1 MDEDEVAERDGTTGV
16 CCSCAFGVV
25 LCAVLLGAAGVVLG
39 RDDAC
44 VDGAGGDDVTGPVP
58 AVDAPGRELAP
69 GVPGEVLHAARVSA
83 ASAHAARRD
92 ELRGTR
98 PGCHADPIR
107 MRGWVDGASQR
118 IRVTSLLCG
127 IATQP
132 AVARPSVT
140 CRKNAEPCG

>member
-1 MDEDEVAERDGTTGV
+1 
-16 CCSCAFGVV
+16 V
-25 LCAVLLGAAGVVLG
+25 LCGAAGVVLG
-39 RDDAC
+39 RDDAGG
-44 VDGAGGDDVTGPVP
+44 DEARGEDADGDDVTGVVP
-58 AVDAPGRELAP
+58 AEDAPGGVFAP
-69 GVPGEVLHAARVSA
+69 GVPGEVPHAARVSA

-98 PGCHADPIR
+98 QGCHAVPIR

-140 CRKNAEPCG
+140 CRKNAEPCGYAAAPDGVLMTTA